1 MLLGRLQQILEEKT
15 NCEEKTKK
23 QFCKVIIDLPA
34 KIFDT
39 ENDKGKQLL
48 EKHGMKKYCD
58 CVILLLETNWIL
70 VIEILCGELIPKEL
84 DSKKQQVITWRK
96 ILQQELTK
104 VKVWGLIIFFKHSL
118 KEFQRQQLNL
128 RRKGIFLE
136 QFKRSRFP
144 HIKLTELLK
153 LTLT

>member
-1 MLLGRLQQILEEKT
+1 MLLGRLREILEEKPA
-15 NCEEKTKK
+15 CEEKTKK
-23 QFCKVIIDLPA
+23 LFCKVIVDLPA

-39 ENDKGKQLL
+39 ENNKGKQLL
-48 EKHGMKKYCD
+48 KKHGMKKHCD
-58 CVILLLETNWIL
+58 CVVLLLESKLVL

-84 DSKKQQVITWRK
+84 ESKKKQVITWRK

-104 VKVWGLIIFFKHSL
+104 AKVLCFIIFFKHSL
-118 KEFQRQQLNL
+118 EEFQRQQLNL

-136 QFKRSRFP
+136 QFKRSKFP

-153 LTLT
+153 LT